1 MRDVASDIAWV
12 AAALVAALL
21 LNADRVP
28 MWVPIASGLLIGWR
42 ALVLKRPP
50 RRLVRN
56 GIAIL
61 FVGAIAGWYHTLNGL
76 SAGTALLMLMGA
88 SKFLETEK
96 RRDEYI
102 VIGCALFL
110 LLAACLDR
118 QNLMRAPLY
127 LAQAW
132 LCCAALAVASYAG
145 RRAPPAAK
153 RAKPAS
159 GTTTGTSPS
168 SELWATPAGA
178 PARQGP
184 ARFTDRAAMS
194 LAGRALLFALPF
206 AIFLF
211 VFFPRIAG
219 AFWALPHNED
229 ATTGLGDTMS
239 PGSITELSTSY
250 DVAFR
255 ARFQGNPPP
264 IQELYW
270 RGPVMHEFDGFT
282 WRRVAGT
289 FYKQK
294 PRQFTGTPYAYRISL
309 EPSSQRWWFSLDTL
323 KNRPAGRVIFTEDYE
338 LIGVEPLTE
347 MTRYDAISYTQTRSA
362 GELTAFERRRDTSP
376 AGNTNPRA
384 KEFARHTRD
393 LVDEGLARTGSTGAV
408 ARGSGLKA
416 DQLFLDAL
424 LDHFRTGGFE
434 YTLSPP
440 KLGPNSVD
448 DFLFTTHQGFCGHF
462 ASALV
467 TLLRAGGVPAH
478 VVTGY
483 LGGEWNAVGGYF
495 VVRQSDA
502 HAWVEAWL
510 EDRGWTRVDPT
521 AVVEPGRLQR
531 GIFDLLPDTGSA
543 PARLIRS
550 SAWLRALTQRWDAMN
565 AWWND
570 RVVKFDFQAQ
580 LGLLER
586 LGIDSPDLAHLA
598 WGFAIA
604 LIGWS
609 LWIGWQVG
617 RVAPAARP
625 DRLARAYTQLCKK
638 LARSG
643 VPREPH
649 QGPLAY
655 AEAVCEKRPD
665 LAPQVRALAAAYARL
680 RFGPTDPDSARGVT
694 DFARSVSQLKIRP
707 ASA

>member
-1 MRDVASDIAWV
+1 
-12 AAALVAALL
+12 LVAGLL
-21 LNADRVP
+21 LSADRVP
-28 MWVPIASGLLIGWR
+28 MWVPIASGLLIGCRVFW
-42 ALVLKRPP
+42 LKRPP
-50 RRLVRN
+50 RPLLRN
-56 GIAIL
+56 AIALL
-61 FVGAIAGWYHTLNGL
+61 FLGAIAAWYHTLNGL
-76 SAGTALLMLMGA
+76 AAGTALLMLMGA
-88 SKFLETEK
+88 SKFLETER
-96 RRDEYI
+96 RRDEYV

-118 QNLMRAPLY
+118 QELVRAPLY

-145 RRAPPAAK
+145 RRPPRK
-153 RAKPAS
+153 AKP
-159 GTTTGTSPS
+159 GSPKE
-168 SELWATPAGA
+168 SELWVTPAEGLV
-178 PARQGP
+178 RQGRS
-184 ARFTDRAAMS
+184 RFTDRAAMS
-194 LAGRALLFALPF
+194 VAGRALLFALPL
-206 AIFLF
+206 AVCLFL
-211 VFFPRIAG
+211 FFPRISG

-255 ARFQGNPPP
+255 ARFQASPPP
-264 IQELYW
+264 VQELYW
-270 RGPVMHEFDGFT
+270 RGPVMHEFDGLT
-282 WRRVAGT
+282 WRRVPGT

-294 PRQFTGTPYAYRISL
+294 PRQYTGTPYAYRISL
-309 EPSSQRWWFSLDTL
+309 EPSSQRWWFSLDTP
-323 KNRPAGRVIFTEDYE
+323 KNRPDGKVIFTGDYE
-338 LIGVEPLTE
+338 LIGTDPVTE
-347 MTRYDAISYTQTRSA
+347 ITSYDAVSYTQTRSG

-376 AGNTNPRA
+376 AGNTNPRS
-384 KEFARHTRD
+384 KEFARNLLDTVNEALAKSRATGRD
-393 LVDEGLARTGSTGAV
+393 
-408 ARGSGLKA
+408 SGIKA
-416 DQLFLDAL
+416 DQLFLNAL

-434 YTLSPP
+434 YTLTPP
-440 KLGPNSVD
+440 RLGPNSVD

-483 LGGEWNAVGGYF
+483 LGGEWNPVGGYF

-502 HAWVEAWL
+502 HAWVEVWL

-531 GIFDLLPDTGSA
+531 SIFDLLPNTGSA
-543 PARLIRS
+543 PTRLLRS

-565 AWWND
+565 SWWND
-570 RVVKFDFQAQ
+570 RVVKFDFKAQ
-580 LGLLER
+580 MGLLER

-604 LIGWS
+604 LIGGS

-617 RVAPAARP
+617 RGSPAARP
-625 DRLARAYTQLCKK
+625 DRLARAYTQLCNK

-643 VPREPH
+643 VPREPY

-655 AEAVCEKRPD
+655 ADAVSEKRPD
-665 LAPQVRALAAAYARL
+665 LAPRVRALAVDYARL
-680 RFGPTDPDSARGVT
+680 RFGPTDPDSARRVT

-707 ASA
+707 TPA